1 MRNPKAQHIDF
12 SFMEGLIESNK
23 KWLGCNI
30 DMCCE
35 RHGQFLF
42 AEWKRPKE
50 ELPTGQRILLRA
62 LASNPNCFVFIV
74 NGYSGQEGTIVNT
87 VYRLYDKREVKV
99 AQGLEEWKTV
109 IINFYNWAD
118 KLPFPNKS

>member
-1 MRNPKAQHIDF
+1 MRNRYAQHIDF

-50 ELPTGQRILLRA
+50 SLPTGQMILLKA
-62 LASNPNCFVFIV
+62 LANNPNCFVFIV
-74 NGYSGQEGTIVNT
+74 NGYAGPESTVVNT
-87 VYRLYDKREVKV
+87 VYRLYNKREVKA
-99 AQGLEEWKTV
+99 AQGLEEWKSV
-109 IINFYNWAD
+109 IRNFYKWAD
-118 KLPFPNKS
+118 NLPSPNKS

>member
-1 MRNPKAQHIDF
+1 MRNRYAKHIDF

-42 AEWKRPKE
+42 AEWQRPKE
-50 ELPTGQRILLRA
+50 SLPTGQMILLKA
-62 LASNPNCFVFIV
+62 LANNPNCFVFIV
-74 NGYSGQEGTIVNT
+74 NGYAGPEGTVVNT
-87 VYRLYDKREVKV
+87 VYRLYNKREVKA
-99 AQGLEEWKTV
+99 AQGLEEWKSV
-109 IINFYNWAD
+109 IRNFYKWAD
-118 KLPFPNKS
+118 NLPSPNKS